1 MFDVEQL
8 RFSDPALYAVL
19 TRSES
24 QDKQTKTSRSQRRPL
39 NDVFRRR
46 TAAKLTQEDLAEAA
60 GLSRRSVV
68 AIENG
73 KQQPTVFTALRIA
86 EALKTDVNELFGFGP
101 ATPTENE
108 LDKRHWVAH
117 KK

>member
-8 RFSDPALYAVL
+8 RFTDPELYMALNPVETQAETAGL
-19 TRSES
+19 
-24 QDKQTKTSRSQRRPL
+24 QRRPL
-39 NDVFRRR
+39 NDVFRQR
-46 TAAKLTQEDLAEAA
+46 TAAKLTQENLAESA
-60 GLSRRSVV
+60 GLSRRSII

-86 EALKTDVNELFGFGP
+86 EALKTDINKLFGFGP
-101 ATPTENE
+101 ATPTEDE

-117 KK
+117 TK